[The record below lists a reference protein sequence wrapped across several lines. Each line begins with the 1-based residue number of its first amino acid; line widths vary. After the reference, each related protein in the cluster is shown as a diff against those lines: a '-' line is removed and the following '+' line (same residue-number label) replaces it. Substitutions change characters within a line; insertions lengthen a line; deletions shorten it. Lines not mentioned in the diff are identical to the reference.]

1 MAHGKKNMPPK
12 NCVVDFGLQRL
23 SPVNLGVINIPGRHC
38 SALQSFPSKQAS
50 KLYFCG
56 HKTPFR
62 NHKSNLPN
70 AGASGRL
77 HRCFAWRK
85 MVRDTKPPMY
95 QSMKNQRTK
104 YIKVRMTPEEV
115 QLFKEKSASYSSVS
129 HYIRSALA
137 EYSNISTKRQLELM
151 NDLGLFYRK
160 YQNELSW
167 AGGNLNQSVKRANE
181 LAVAGLL
188 TPSYIQEVL
197 LPVILETQETLNRI
211 KKDLDSLTQKAV
223 RI

>member
-1 MAHGKKNMPPK
+1 M
-12 NCVVDFGLQRL
+12 
-23 SPVNLGVINIPGRHC
+23 
-38 SALQSFPSKQAS
+38 FP
-50 KLYFCG
+50 
-56 HKTPFR
+56 
-62 NHKSNLPN
+62 N
-70 AGASGRL
+70 
-77 HRCFAWRK
+77 
-85 MVRDTKPPMY
+85 
-95 QSMKNQRTK
+95 MKNQRTK
-104 YIKVRMTPEEV
+104 YIKVRMTPEEI
-115 QLFKEKSASYSSVS
+115 QQFKEKYSSVS

-137 EYSNISTKRQLELM
+137 EYSNIGTKRQLELM

-188 TPSYIQEVL
+188 APSYIQEVL
-197 LPVILETQETLNRI
+197 LPIILETQKTLNRI

>member
-1 MAHGKKNMPPK
+1 
-12 NCVVDFGLQRL
+12 
-23 SPVNLGVINIPGRHC
+23 
-38 SALQSFPSKQAS
+38 
-50 KLYFCG
+50 
-56 HKTPFR
+56 
-62 NHKSNLPN
+62 
-70 AGASGRL
+70 
-77 HRCFAWRK
+77 
-85 MVRDTKPPMY
+85 MY
-95 QSMKNQRTK
+95 PSMKNQRTK

-115 QLFKEKSASYSSVS
+115 QQFKEKSASYSSVS
-129 HYIRSALA
+129 HYIHSPRPTALA
-137 EYSNISTKRQLELM
+137 EYSNIGTKRQLELM

-188 TPSYIQEVL
+188 APSYIQEVL